1 MLLKLGASELGAWRG
16 GSSEGVTAIDC
27 GAPSCPTL
35 CPDGEGCGVPEDCIS
50 GVCWGGECPN
60 RGSRGIGY
68 RFGCQYGDS
77 LAGSV
82 GGGTGPRPSH
92 EQGDAAGDVPAG
104 TKSIAPPRHPAARH

>member
-1 MLLKLGASELGAWRG
+1 M
-16 GSSEGVTAIDC
+16 D
-27 GAPSCPTL
+27 
-35 CPDGEGCGVPEDCIS
+35 
-50 GVCWGGECPN
+50 
-60 RGSRGIGY
+60 SRTNPMYLAKYTG
-68 RFGCQYGDS
+68 FGCQYGDS